1 MVSCTKAEITF
12 EDNAKEI
19 AKSHGYNYVKMI
31 GQGGYG
37 CVIEVEYKGK
47 HFAMKV
53 INKQKNEDKLNIEM
67 VKEFRGPNLI
77 KILGEQI
84 KEECYYL
91 YVMENSYIGDLSKFH
106 KFLYKYLIFKEPFLE
121 LVGDNLIR
129 KLTQQM
135 VNALKTLY
143 LGNLVHFDIKP
154 DNMLMFENLTLK
166 LIDFSLLKKI
176 KTQKD
181 NIPGGTFGYRTPE
194 SYENKEFSSND
205 LKKQDYYALGITIY
219 FLKYGKSPFYH
230 CKKDNENAN
239 ITKNDYFQITLNTIE
254 QIRNKIR
261 TQKYQDKDFNDFL
274 CNLIQF
280 KPKDRLNFEQIIRNK
295 WLNKNKKEIQKINY
309 INQSNENNLILE
321 LEKSDFLINNIQ
333 CYRKKK
339 FDEKYNNE
347 KENKKYKQLKKGKF
361 KFGKRNS

>member
-154 DNMLMFENLTLK
+154 NNMLMFENLTLK

-194 SYENKEFSSND
+194 SYENKEFSNND

-219 FLKYGKSPFYH
+219 FLKYG
-230 CKKDNENAN
+230 
-239 ITKNDYFQITLNTIE
+239 
-254 QIRNKIR
+254 
-261 TQKYQDKDFNDFL
+261 
-274 CNLIQF
+274 LIQF

-321 LEKSDFLINNIQ
+321 LEKSNFLINNIQ